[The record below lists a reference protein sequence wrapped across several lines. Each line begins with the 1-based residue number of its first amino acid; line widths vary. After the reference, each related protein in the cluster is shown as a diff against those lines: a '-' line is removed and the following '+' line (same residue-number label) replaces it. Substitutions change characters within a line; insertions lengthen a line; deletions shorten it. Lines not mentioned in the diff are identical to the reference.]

1 MAIRTTSEL
10 VAGIIEVDEEIPLD
24 PFILAANI
32 LTDRVRDVAVEE
44 NLLKDGESGELTRED
59 KLEKIERWLSAHFYT
74 TRDPRA
80 KQEQAGKVG
89 ATYQSETDLM
99 LLNSHYGQ
107 VAIMLDETGTLKAIS
122 EGNSLSRI
130 ATIKWGGKE
139 YSTVSDVI

>member
-10 VAGIIEVDEEIPLD
+10 VAGIIEIDEEIPLD
-24 PFILAANI
+24 PFILAASI
-32 LTDRVRDVAVEE
+32 LVDRVRDAAVE
-44 NLLKDGESGELTRED
+44 NDLLKDGESGELTREG
-59 KLEKIERWLSAHFYT
+59 KLEKIERWLSAHFYA

-122 EGNSLSRI
+122 DGTNNGLT
-130 ATIKWGGKE
+130 ATIKWGGT
-139 YSTVSDVI
+139 SQPILSDVL